1 MGIRIE
7 KAWYYFG
14 SPIVIYPCPCCDHE
28 LKSPVADIGQEDTCS
43 ECDQGFEVPGD
54 VEYQAYVDAR
64 KPKLKASYLAI
75 PTIFGRKSHSDYVET
90 HIKNIARLEKAKVK
104 AFKENR
110 MDDYA
115 TSVFDQANSYE
126 QIAETYGGDEDDE
139 AILEKIVNANFLES
153 TKMYIAYVFLLIN
166 GAWNAMDKN
175 DSVWNKD
182 MGSSYD
188 GGAVFVLQPYSGM
201 NGDLRQLEGLFIE
214 VTTKMQKSLKCPI
227 SPQRAWNKFAKSMK
241 SEKDFIRQNFFT
253 E

>member
-7 KAWYYFG
+7 KAWYFFG
-14 SPIVIYPCPCCDHE
+14 SPIVIYPCPNCDHE
-28 LKSPVADIGQEDTCS
+28 LKSPVSDIGKEDTCS
-43 ECDQGFEVPGD
+43 ECDQEFEVPGD

-64 KPKLKASYLAI
+64 KPKA
-75 PTIFGRKSHSDYVET
+75 RKSHSDYVEK
-90 HIKNIARLEKAKVK
+90 HIKNIAQLEKSKAK

-115 TSVFDQANSYE
+115 TAVFDQASSYE
-126 QIAETYGGDEDDE
+126 QIAENYRSDEDDE
-139 AILEKIVNANFLES
+139 AILEKIVNAHFLES
-153 TKMYIAYVFLLIN
+153 TKKYIEYVYLLIN

-227 SPQRAWNKFAKSMK
+227 SPQRAWNRFAKSMK
-241 SEKDFIRQNFFT
+241 SEKDFISQNFFT